1 MLEQRACGTGLIERL
16 IAALRLELRVYQEV
30 SSDAAATGQAFRVV
44 LLTGLLNGFSL
55 VQRLGL
61 AGVFAGVGAAL
72 MGWLLWAGVIWAIA
86 ALFRH
91 RRGERS
97 LLRALGFANAP
108 GMLLVLGVVPVIGT
122 VIRLAVVVWLVAAT
136 ERAVEAVFEVSRGRA
151 TLIAVIGFI
160 AYLFLG
166 MVSAYFAAS

>member
-1 MLEQRACGTGLIERL
+1 MLERRAQGTGLIERL
-16 IAALRLELRVYQEV
+16 IAALRLDLRVYQEV
-30 SSDAAATGQAFRVV
+30 SGDAAATGQAFRVV
-44 LLTGLLNGFSL
+44 LLTGVLNGFSL
-55 VQRLGL
+55 IQRLGV

-72 MGWLLWAGVIWAIA
+72 IGWFLWAAVIFAVAAI
-86 ALFRH
+86 FGH
-91 RRGERS
+91 RRGARP

-108 GMLLVLGVVPVIGT
+108 GMLLVLGVVPVIGA
-122 VIRLAVVVWLVAAT
+122 VIRLAVVAWLVAAT

-151 TLIAVIGFI
+151 TLIAVAGFI